1 MNVHATGSAEI
12 ASNLT
17 PKLATV
23 SLPIVGMTCASC
35 VGRVEK
41 ALNRVEGVEKATVNL
56 ATERADVTLVQPV
69 DQASLVRAIED
80 AGYEVPS
87 RSITL
92 VIDGMTC
99 ASCVARVEKA
109 LLAVPG
115 VVSATVNLATE
126 RASLSASG
134 SVTDRDLV
142 AAVSSAG
149 YEARTVS
156 GNEDDEAHASRKQ
169 AEQAVLG
176 RDVTVAALLTLP
188 VFVLEMGSH
197 LIPAV
202 HDLVMNTVGMGV
214 LFRKGEALQSLKDA
228 RVVALDKTG
237 TLTEGKPTLTDLETT
252 SGHARKDV
260 LALVASVEV
269 KSEHPIARAIV
280 EAAEANGLKL
290 SDLTRFESVRRPV
303 RSPDRRSARSC

>member
-149 YEARTVS
+149 YEARIRS
-156 GNEDDEAHASRKQ
+156 
-169 AEQAVLG
+169 
-176 RDVTVAALLTLP
+176 
-188 VFVLEMGSH
+188 SH
-197 LIPAV
+197 P
-202 HDLVMNTVGMGV
+202 
-214 LFRKGEALQSLKDA
+214 R
-228 RVVALDKTG
+228 
-237 TLTEGKPTLTDLETT
+237 
-252 SGHARKDV
+252 
-260 LALVASVEV
+260 
-269 KSEHPIARAIV
+269 
-280 EAAEANGLKL
+280 
-290 SDLTRFESVRRPV
+290 RRP
-303 RSPDRRSARSC
+303 SGPCTISD

>member
-41 ALNRVEGVEKATVNL
+41 ALNRVEGVGKATVNL

-80 AGYEVPS
+80 AGYEVPG

-92 VIDGMTC
+92 AIDGMTC

-115 VVSATVNLATE
+115 VASATVNLATE
-126 RASLSASG
+126 RAPISASG
-134 SVTDRDLV
+134 TVTDRDLV
-142 AAVSSAG
+142 AAVAAAG
-149 YEARTVS
+149 YEARRQAGTKTTRRMRP
-156 GNEDDEAHASRKQ
+156 ASRRSK
-169 AEQAVLG
+169 LPW
-176 RDVTVAALLTLP
+176 VA
-188 VFVLEMGSH
+188 
-197 LIPAV
+197 
-202 HDLVMNTVGMGV
+202 
-214 LFRKGEALQSLKDA
+214 
-228 RVVALDKTG
+228 
-237 TLTEGKPTLTDLETT
+237 T
-252 SGHARKDV
+252 SP
-260 LALVASVEV
+260 S
-269 KSEHPIARAIV
+269 
-280 EAAEANGLKL
+280 
-290 SDLTRFESVRRPV
+290 RP
-303 RSPDRRSARSC
+303 S

>member
-99 ASCVARVEKA
+99 ASCAARVEKK
-109 LLAVPG
+109 LNKLDG
-115 VVSATVNLATE
+115 VSASVNLATE
-126 RASLSASG
+126 SARITAPSAVSVDDLLAAVARAGYSGALLGTDSQEESPAGESVSTPSSASASG
-134 SVTDRDLV
+134 PST
-142 AAVSSAG
+142 
-149 YEARTVS
+149 
-156 GNEDDEAHASRKQ
+156 
-169 AEQAVLG
+169 
-176 RDVTVAALLTLP
+176 
-188 VFVLEMGSH
+188 
-197 LIPAV
+197 PA
-202 HDLVMNTVGMGV
+202 
-214 LFRKGEALQSLKDA
+214 
-228 RVVALDKTG
+228 
-237 TLTEGKPTLTDLETT
+237 P
-252 SGHARKDV
+252 
-260 LALVASVEV
+260 
-269 KSEHPIARAIV
+269 P
-280 EAAEANGLKL
+280 
-290 SDLTRFESVRRPV
+290 
-303 RSPDRRSARSC
+303 SARSSSA